1 MTIANE
7 SLTEQN
13 SSYLDDAAGTVHQ
26 LDISM
31 LDLFTM
37 LGLESAEYEHAHDI
51 SHAGITVKTPNG
63 WQPVQALVRKHTATA
78 RYLLAND
85 LDLTCATKHLVF
97 EHSQCKTINTCTS
110 IDTLDGP
117 VEIIGSEYLGES
129 DLYDISIPAPH
140 VYVTTNGI
148 IHHNTTLA
156 KCLFHELGVDDMDI
170 KYINASQNTG
180 IDYLRSLTGF
190 VETMP
195 MGEFRYVLLDEC
207 LDEKTIVWVLRNGIE
222 LGVAIK
228 DLDQSS
234 DLVKSYSVENQRI
247 EWRPFELMDKGNR
260 EVLEI
265 EFENGEVVVCTPN
278 HKWYVEDPATGEN
291 KVVRTDELDQYEH
304 ILTI

>member
-1 MTIANE
+1 MARDTKLWVERYRPASIKDYVWVNDAQKAQVQGWIADKNIPNLLL
-7 SLTEQN
+7 S
-13 SSYLDDAAGTVHQ
+13 G
-26 LDISM
+26 
-31 LDLFTM
+31 
-37 LGLESAEYEHAHDI
+37 GP
-51 SHAGITVKTPNG
+51 GIGK
-63 WQPVQALVRKHTATA
+63 
-78 RYLLAND
+78 
-85 LDLTCATKHLVF
+85 
-97 EHSQCKTINTCTS
+97 
-110 IDTLDGP
+110 
-117 VEIIGSEYLGES
+117 
-129 DLYDISIPAPH
+129 
-140 VYVTTNGI
+140 
-148 IHHNTTLA
+148 TTLA